1 MSYFLL
7 WLKYKLHL
15 LFELYFTGSSRL
27 TNYSTTQISLYILR
41 VIHLSFL
48 HLILFKPA
56 LTCRKDPN
64 FQSSFARFSVF

>member
-7 WLKYKLHL
+7 QLKYKLHL

-41 VIHLSFL
+41 VI
-48 HLILFKPA
+48 
-56 LTCRKDPN
+56 
-64 FQSSFARFSVF
+64 Q